1 MLLRFIGITFL
12 IAAALPVVLFLLLI
26 FPDFKTRSVSLP
38 VDEKTELK
46 FAVVWNMG
54 MDQYIGLYRNGNK
67 IAEEYEQVFEK
78 PYWSGGPVFVSR
90 DRSVYFVVLRMG
102 AYKISVEDNKITNNC
117 ELSSAAIASLDYL
130 GKFSVVMPSKYI
142 PGQHESS
149 RGEDVRFTPAWQVP
163 PDESGEIARK
173 LGFKDLC
180 G

>member
-102 AYKISVEDNKITNNC
+102 AYKISVEDN
-117 ELSSAAIASLDYL
+117 
-130 GKFSVVMPSKYI
+130 
-142 PGQHESS
+142 
-149 RGEDVRFTPAWQVP
+149 
-163 PDESGEIARK
+163 
-173 LGFKDLC
+173 
-180 G
+180 